1 MGTAPTSTLSDFLEA
16 SRLKGQVN
24 PDDFNRV
31 VLAGH
36 SPPDHERQ
44 IPSEGHLSAAVQVLG
59 RALEVNPDE
68 AAVLRWFGQERIADF
83 GRMTPLEI
91 VTTGR
96 ADALILYLDSVE
108 AGSSG

>member
-1 MGTAPTSTLSDFLEA
+1 METAPTSTLSDFLEA
-16 SRLKGQVN
+16 TRLKGHVDL
-24 PDDFNRV
+24 DDFKRV
-31 VLAGH
+31 VLTGH
-36 SPPDHERQ
+36 TPPDHERQ
-44 IPSEGHLSAAVQVLG
+44 ILAEGDLSAAVQVLG

-91 VTTGR
+91 VHTGR
-96 ADALILYLDSVE
+96 ADALCMYLDSVE

>member
-1 MGTAPTSTLSDFLEA
+1 MTPAPASTLSESLQA
-16 SRLKGQVN
+16 TRLSGHV
-24 PDDFNRV
+24 DADAFERV
-31 VLAGH
+31 VLAGNT
-36 SPPDHERQ
+36 PLDHERP
-44 IPSEGHLSAAVQVLG
+44 IPSECHLSAAVHVLG

-96 ADALILYLDSVE
+96 ADALFAYLDSVE